1 MTVYLAKRNAFASIR
16 EEEHILES
24 ERNQR
29 QRCNGAK
36 QKNMDADLVLAAVL
50 RFFPFD
56 FQTAVSTASE
66 DVAAECAGEKSRN
79 RRLRLRLMT
88 GRI

>member
-1 MTVYLAKRNAFASIR
+1 
-16 EEEHILES
+16 
-24 ERNQR
+24 
-29 QRCNGAK
+29 
-36 QKNMDADLVLAAVL
+36 MDADLGVGSSAAL
-50 RFFPFD
+50 FPFD

-88 GRI
+88 SRI